1 MGDTPICNLT
11 QMEYIVMDMDYEKIS
26 SKDFGAVLK
35 GAFREHNLSQR
46 DISLETGIPLNSL
59 NRKLNGGVFD
69 LEELMRIASTLGTPL
84 SELIS
89 RAERKSHT
97 ARHDLTA

>member
-1 MGDTPICNLT
+1 
-11 QMEYIVMDMDYEKIS
+11 MDMDYKKIS
-26 SKDFGAVLK
+26 SKDFGTVLK
-35 GAFREHNLSQR
+35 GAFREHDLSQR

-59 NRKLNGGVFD
+59 NRKLNGGIFD
-69 LEELMRIASTLGTPL
+69 LEELMRIASVLGTPL

-89 RAERKSHT
+89 RAEKKSRM